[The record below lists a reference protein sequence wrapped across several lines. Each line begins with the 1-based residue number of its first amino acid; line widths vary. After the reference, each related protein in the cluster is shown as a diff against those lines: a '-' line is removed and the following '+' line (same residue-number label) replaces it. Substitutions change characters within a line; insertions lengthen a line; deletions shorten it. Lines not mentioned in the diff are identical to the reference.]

1 MNNKLHHT
9 LIDSVNIL
17 LQFIIVYLLLSILQH
32 FFDPASALHALILIP
47 APFISYELKKY
58 TRHFWSFMLLH
69 LLLIT
74 VYAFL
79 VSNPF
84 VKVLYITYLSILT
97 ITSYYYKHKA
107 QFRHN
112 TSIFYV
118 LFIFIM
124 YLGCQL
130 LHMPDMQRLC
140 FLLGIVYIML
150 FLLNTYLLNL
160 NRFVQEHSHLT
171 NVPFQQIKN
180 SNNVLA
186 AFLCGLFL
194 LAMLLFS
201 SLPLGSSLTAL
212 VKVIVWL
219 INGFFS
225 LFHKEKPE
233 QVIEEMPVPEETP
246 MPNKLPDTDSSYL
259 LELLSKIFDWFATII
274 TIAGIVC
281 LLLYAIYRIY
291 KYFYLKSEEVIKDK
305 VEFISPFIK
314 NEHLKKVRKER
325 LHTIFGHSNNA
336 IIRKYFFKAVSINI
350 DSHTELPKSLTPVE
364 LTEYAIG
371 KASSTE
377 TAAPEEEEKRQLL
390 TTYYE
395 KARYS
400 NMECTKEEVQ
410 RVKNILKPDK

>member
-1 MNNKLHHT
+1 MNIKLHHT
-9 LIDSVNIL
+9 FIDLINIL
-17 LQFIIVYLLLSILQH
+17 LQFIIAYLLLSILQR
-32 FFDPASALHALILIP
+32 FLDPASALHTLLLLP
-47 APFISYELKKY
+47 APFISYAIKKY

-74 VYAFL
+74 LYALL

-84 VKVLYITYLSILT
+84 VKVLYITYLILLT
-97 ITSYYYKHKA
+97 ITSYYNKHKA
-107 QFRHN
+107 QYSHN
-112 TSIFYV
+112 TSIFYI
-118 LFIFIM
+118 LFIFIL

-130 LHMPDMQRLC
+130 LHMPDMQQLC
-140 FLLGIVYIML
+140 FLLGLVYIML
-150 FLLNTYLLNL
+150 FLLNMYLLNL
-160 NRFVQEHSHLT
+160 DRFVQEHSHLT
-171 NVPFQQIKN
+171 NAPFQQIKN

-201 SLPLGSSLTAL
+201 RLPLGSSLTAL
-212 VKVIVWL
+212 VKLLVRL
-219 INGFFS
+219 ISAFFS
-225 LFHKEKPE
+225 LFHSKEPDP
-233 QVIEEMPVPEETP
+233 VIEEMPVPEETP
-246 MPNKLPDTDSSYL
+246 MPDGLPAAEHSYL
-259 LELLSKIFDWFATII
+259 IELLSRIFEWLATII

-291 KYFYLKSEEVIKDK
+291 KYFYLKSEEVIRDK

-314 NEHLKKVRKER
+314 SERLKKVRKER

-336 IIRKYFFKAVSINI
+336 IIRKYFFKAVSLSI
-350 DSHTELPKSLTPVE
+350 DSHTELSKSLTPAQ
-364 LTEYAIG
+364 LSEYAIG
-371 KASSTE
+371 KSGSKE

-400 NMECTKEEVQ
+400 NVECTKEEVQ

>member
-1 MNNKLHHT
+1 
-9 LIDSVNIL
+9 
-17 LQFIIVYLLLSILQH
+17 
-32 FFDPASALHALILIP
+32 
-47 APFISYELKKY
+47 
-58 TRHFWSFMLLH
+58 
-69 LLLIT
+69 
-74 VYAFL
+74 
-79 VSNPF
+79 
-84 VKVLYITYLSILT
+84 
-97 ITSYYYKHKA
+97 
-107 QFRHN
+107 
-112 TSIFYV
+112 
-118 LFIFIM
+118 M

-130 LHMPDMQRLC
+130 LHMPDMQPLC

-160 NRFVQEHSHLT
+160 DRFVQEHSHLT
-171 NVPFQQIKN
+171 NVPFRQIKN

-201 SLPLGSSLTAL
+201 SLPLGNSLTAL
-212 VKVIVWL
+212 VKLIVRL
-219 INGFFS
+219 ISGFFS
-225 LFHKEKPE
+225 LFHKEQPE
-233 QVIEEMPVPEETP
+233 QVIEEIPVPEETP
-246 MPNKLPDTDSSYL
+246 MPNKLPATDSSYL
-259 LELLSKIFDWFATII
+259 LELFSKIFEWFATII

-314 NEHLKKVRKER
+314 IERLKKVRKER

-336 IIRKYFFKAVSINI
+336 IIRKYFFKAVSLNI
-350 DSHTELPKSLTPVE
+350 DSHTDLPKSITPAE
-364 LTEYAIG
+364 LSEYAIG
-371 KASSTE
+371 KAGSKE
-377 TAAPEEEEKRQLL
+377 TAAPEEEEKRQQL

-400 NMECTKEEVQ
+400 NEECTKEEVQ

>member
-1 MNNKLHHT
+1 MNTKLHQT
-9 LIDSVNIL
+9 LIDLVNIL
-17 LQFIIVYLLLSILQH
+17 LQFIIVYLLLSVLQH

-74 VYAFL
+74 VYALL

-97 ITSYYYKHKA
+97 ITSYYYKHKV

-118 LFIFIM
+118 LFIFIL

-130 LHMPDMQRLC
+130 LHMPDMQKLC
-140 FLLGIVYIML
+140 FDLGIVYIML

-160 NRFVQEHSHLT
+160 DRFVQEHSHLT
-171 NVPFQQIKN
+171 NVPFRQIRN

-201 SLPLGSSLTAL
+201 RLPLGSSLTAL
-212 VKVIVWL
+212 GKL
-219 INGFFS
+219 IIRLISAFFS
-225 LFHKEKPE
+225 LFLSKEPE
-233 QVIEEMPVPEETP
+233 QVIEEMPVPEEVL
-246 MPNKLPDTDSSYL
+246 MPDGQPAAEPSYL
-259 LELLSKIFDWFATII
+259 MELLSKIFDWFATIV

-314 NEHLKKVRKER
+314 SERLKKVRKER
-325 LHTIFGHSNNA
+325 LHTIFGHSNNV
-336 IIRKYFFKAVSINI
+336 IIRKYFFKAVSLNI

-371 KASSTE
+371 KAGSKE